1 MPWPNRDHFV
11 MLLGKAL
18 LRPSGDTTAD
28 KKKPCNANAHVRYK
42 AREEERDAEGEK
54 YWPRRTCWHLDGLSL
69 TVFRAAVMHHKSPSD
84 QVNDC
89 KHHDPHRIHEVPI
102 KGNHA
107 EAFALPR
114 VNPTE
119 QRKDED
125 RSEKKHP
132 DHDMSCM

>member
-1 MPWPNRDHFV
+1 M

-18 LRPSGDTTAD
+18 LRPPGDTTAD
-28 KKKPCNANAHVRYK
+28 EKKSCNANAHVRHK

-54 YWPRRTCWHLDGLSL
+54 NRPGRTCRHLYGLSL
-69 TVFRAAVMHHKSPSD
+69 TLFRTAVIHHNSPSN

-102 KGNHA
+102 KGDYA
-107 EAFALPR
+107 KTFTLPR

-125 RSEKKHP
+125 RSKEKQP
-132 DHDMSCM
+132 DHDVRGVKSH